1 MQDCLYVCVFAEATL
16 LTPDWIEA
24 GKEGEPGYTRTTLN
38 SIALWCSPSSC
49 AGPCSMENT

>member
-38 SIALWCSPSSC
+38 SIALWCIPSFG
-49 AGPCSMENT
+49 AGLQLMEDT